1 MADKPSSHVKP
12 GTCYAIFSEA
22 YPGTSRPGILLLA
35 SRPRVLAGPPYGL
48 LTRLGEADL
57 LGDEYPAFLLS
68 AVKGDVVLKVVAN
81 GVGVQVGR
89 TQEALLAAQVF
100 PWFRSF
106 ASVLCSTR
114 KSSPSISVHLFTV
127 FPRIYVG
134 SYEVQRKRE
143 VCTSLFASH
152 A

>member
-1 MADKPSSHVKP
+1 MKP

-57 LGDEYPAFLLS
+57 LGDEYPVFLLS

-81 GVGVQVGR
+81 GVGVQAGR

-106 ASVLCSTR
+106 ASVFSTR